1 MYFIFYT
8 CRGLKLPALTNAVK
22 ATSARLR
29 SASRKKDGG
38 EEGMVV
44 QKPEEDHKP
53 LIIRRQGPV
62 EGTPEKLI
70 VDIETLS
77 FRPAS
82 GQQLQTARRGK
93 PFKPGNLCG
102 RGGGRG
108 VMKYKPTFKDSS
120 LDVDNILEKGDDDII
135 VDEQTT
141 YNEWLAAQGLV
152 GLSEDQPS
160 KGEIRKLH
168 DKGDKLES
176 DYDKNIEA
184 ETEVASK
191 ENVKDDSNNE
201 KVEKDKGTP
210 VKCKEIMKTPTYVNT
225 KMKLMKARQIISKR
239 KKKGNVNV
247 HSMPQKEQKQ
257 SEGDESDLSEM
268 SSLRMQVESMIKQGK
283 TDADSIHK
291 INTLK
296 SILTMLDKPEDKCKT
311 DEKHETKRKL
321 SEIDQDLKHDE
332 QINSDL
338 SKGEEKSSDLK
349 ADEESKQDEKINSD
363 LTQDEKLSG
372 EYIKT
377 ENVILKIQ
385 VDETYS
391 SDESTNDLTVKEK
404 TNTLNE
410 NVELEK
416 QKKKVSIIETASSIE
431 TMAQLD
437 ESLHDI
443 DTDDTSCVE
452 TLVIDDN
459 QVLDYSLPVGD
470 TGQDIE
476 KVVAG
481 VVGDLL
487 DNVLAEIEAGGEE
500 LSCTPPCSQ
509 IPREDPY
516 TRRREVKEDSPDT
529 R

>member
-38 EEGMVV
+38 EEGTVV

-53 LIIRRQGPV
+53 LIIRTQGPV
-62 EGTPEKLI
+62 EGTPEKLV

-77 FRPAS
+77 FQPAS
-82 GQQLQTARRGK
+82 GQQLQTAQRRK

-102 RGGGRG
+102 WGGGRG

-120 LDVDNILEKGDDDII
+120 LDADNILEKGDDDII
-135 VDEQTT
+135 VDEQAT
-141 YNEWLAAQGLV
+141 YNEWLAVQGLV
-152 GLSEDQPS
+152 GLSEDQLS

-168 DKGDKLES
+168 DKGDKLER
-176 DYDKNIEA
+176 DYDKKIEA

-210 VKCKEIMKTPTYVNT
+210 VKCKEIMKIQTYVNT
-225 KMKLMKARQIISKR
+225 KMKLMKARQIILKHN
-239 KKKGNVNV
+239 KKGNVKV
-247 HSMPQKEQKQ
+247 HSVPQKEQKQ
-257 SEGDESDLSEM
+257 SEGRDESDLSEM

-283 TDADSIHK
+283 TDADSICK

-296 SILTMLDKPEDKCKT
+296 SILAMLDKPEDKRKT
-311 DEKHETKRKL
+311 DEKHETKRK
-321 SEIDQDLKHDE
+321 SRETDQHLKHDE

-338 SKGEEKSSDLK
+338 SKGEEISSDLK
-349 ADEESKQDEKINSD
+349 ADEQLKQDEKLSSD

-385 VDETYS
+385 VNEPYS

-404 TNTLNE
+404 TDTLNE

-416 QKKKVSIIETASSIE
+416 QKEKVSIIETASCIE
-431 TMAQLD
+431 TKAQLH
-437 ESLHDI
+437 ESLH
-443 DTDDTSCVE
+443 DTDDTSCADK
-452 TLVIDDN
+452 LVIVDN
-459 QVLDYSLPVGD
+459 QVLDYSLPVTD

-476 KVVAG
+476 KVVTG

-487 DNVLAEIEAGGEE
+487 DNVLAEVEEDGEE

-509 IPREDPY
+509 IP
-516 TRRREVKEDSPDT
+516 
-529 R
+529 

>member
-1 MYFIFYT
+1 M
-8 CRGLKLPALTNAVK
+8 
-22 ATSARLR
+22 
-29 SASRKKDGG
+29 
-38 EEGMVV
+38 
-44 QKPEEDHKP
+44 
-53 LIIRRQGPV
+53 
-62 EGTPEKLI
+62 EGTPEKLV

-77 FRPAS
+77 FQPAS
-82 GQQLQTARRGK
+82 SQQLQTAQRGK

-102 RGGGRG
+102 WGGGRG

-120 LDVDNILEKGDDDII
+120 LDADNILEKGDDDII
-135 VDEQTT
+135 FDEQTT

-160 KGEIRKLH
+160 KGEICKLH

-176 DYDKNIEA
+176 DYDKKIEA

-210 VKCKEIMKTPTYVNT
+210 VKCKEIMKRQT
-225 KMKLMKARQIISKR
+225 KMKLTKARQIILKCN
-239 KKKGNVNV
+239 KKGNVKV
-247 HSMPQKEQKQ
+247 HSVSVPQKEQKQ
-257 SEGDESDLSEM
+257 SEGRDESVLSEM

-283 TDADSIHK
+283 TDADSIRK

-296 SILTMLDKPEDKCKT
+296 NILAMLDKPEDKCKT
-311 DEKHETKRKL
+311 DEKHKTKRK
-321 SEIDQDLKHDE
+321 SRETDQHLKHDE

-338 SKGEEKSSDLK
+338 SKGEEISSDLK
-349 ADEESKQDEKINSD
+349 ADEQLKQDEKLSSD

-385 VDETYS
+385 VDEPYS

-404 TNTLNE
+404 TDTLNE

-416 QKKKVSIIETASSIE
+416 QKEKLSIIETASYIE

-437 ESLHDI
+437 ESLHDT
-443 DTDDTSCVE
+443 DTDDTSCVDK
-452 TLVIDDN
+452 LVIDDN
-459 QVLDYSLPVGD
+459 QVLDYSLPVTD

-476 KVVAG
+476 KVVTG

-487 DNVLAEIEAGGEE
+487 DNVLAEVEEDGEE

-509 IPREDPY
+509 IP
-516 TRRREVKEDSPDT
+516 
-529 R
+529 